1 MSRIQKEAPSAQKEE
16 TTDSAAPKTDLKNEE
31 LEAATDDLLGEI
43 DELLDEALGEQTA
56 EEFVAS
62 FVQRGGQ

>member
-1 MSRIQKEAPSAQKEE
+1 MSRVQKEAPSDQKEG
-16 TTDSAAPKTDLKNEE
+16 TTESTAPKTDLKNEE

-43 DELLDEALGEQTA
+43 DELLDEARGEQTA
-56 EEFVAS
+56 EEFVTN